1 MVKFIPQRGDVVW
14 LNFDPQTGREI
25 KKVRPAVVISPYSYN
40 FKSNLALFLPIT
52 SQIKGYPFE
61 VIINYDQ
68 IKGAIL
74 CDQVRSMDWK
84 VRKASKITTL
94 DKLIVEEILS
104 KLQLLLNL

>member
-1 MVKFIPQRGDVVW
+1 MVKYVPDKGDIVWIDFEPQK
-14 LNFDPQTGREI
+14 GREI

-68 IKGAIL
+68 IKGTIL
-74 CDQVRSMDWK
+74 CDQIRSMDWK
-84 VRKASKITTL
+84 ERKVANITKL
-94 DKLIVEEILS
+94 DKHLLNQVIS
-104 KLQLLLNL
+104 KLKLLLI